1 MTKQTISIEI
11 PSDLLVTLNE
21 TKQELQERIKVA
33 LAVHL
38 YVQEK
43 LTIGKAAQIAGY
55 SRLDFETMLSE
66 QNIPISN
73 LDLSDVLGDV
83 DKLN

>member
-1 MTKQTISIEI
+1 MISIEI

-21 TKQELQERIKVA
+21 TEQELQERIKIA
-33 LAVHL
+33 LAVQL

-73 LDLSDVLGDV
+73 LDLSDVLADV